1 MAEACMSEIFGWW
14 ALGLESWRLG
24 MDVASVVA
32 MRSAKIA
39 AGGAGAARESQLMV
53 AEKVAAAA
61 EIQVAFMTGG
71 LGRSP
76 QAISRN
82 IVRTYGAK
90 VRKNR
95 RRLR

>member
-1 MAEACMSEIFGWW
+1 MSEILRWW
-14 ALGLESWRLG
+14 ALGMESWRLG
-24 MDVASVVA
+24 MDATSVMA

-39 AGGAGAARESQLMV
+39 AGGPGAAREARLMV
-53 AEKVAAAA
+53 EEKLTAAA
-61 EIQVAFMTGG
+61 EIQIGLMTGA
-71 LGRSP
+71 LGSTP

>member
-1 MAEACMSEIFGWW
+1 MSEILGWW
-14 ALGLESWRLG
+14 SLGLESWRLG
-24 MDVASVVA
+24 MDATSVIA

-39 AGGAGAARESQLMV
+39 AGGSAAARESQLMV
-53 AEKVAAAA
+53 AEKLTAAA
-61 EIQVAFMTGG
+61 EIQLALMTVG
-71 LGRSP
+71 LGNSP

-82 IVRTYGAK
+82 IVRAYGAK